1 MASRT
6 LSKHKREGGIS
17 LEMLQQK
24 RASARFEE
32 RISWFFSCC
41 SSNSG
46 FLSSYNGELRDP
58 LLSPQESAVC
68 MRVVRG
74 LSGCF
79 SIQCQSYV
87 ITWR

>member
-6 LSKHKREGGIS
+6 LSRHKREGGIS
-17 LEMLQQK
+17 LEMLQRK

-32 RISWFFSCC
+32 RISRFFSCC

-46 FLSSYNGELRDP
+46 FLSSYSGELRDP
-58 LLSPQESAVC
+58 LVLPQESAVC

-74 LSGCF
+74 LSGYF
-79 SIQCQSYV
+79 SIRCQFYV